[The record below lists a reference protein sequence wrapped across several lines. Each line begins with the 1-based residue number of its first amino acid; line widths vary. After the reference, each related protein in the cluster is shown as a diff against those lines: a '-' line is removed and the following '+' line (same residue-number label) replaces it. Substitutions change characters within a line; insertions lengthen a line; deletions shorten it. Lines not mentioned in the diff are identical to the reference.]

1 MEFFHSWQDFF
12 TFDRKEIARFFQD
25 ATAFMDGFHGSF
37 AAEEL
42 YAAAA
47 FIAVEADDLD
57 EPHHARKGRMGP
69 ASGTGIALFDID
81 EADDAPQ
88 LIVFL
93 TKAILSE
100 FRVRNIMKG
109 NGMIFPNRGIG

>member
-1 MEFFHSWQDFF
+1 MSLGLPDGVFPQLAGLLH
-12 TFDRKEIARFFQD
+12 FDRKEIARFFQD

-57 EPHHARKGRMGP
+57 DAHHTP
-69 ASGTGIALFDID
+69 
-81 EADDAPQ
+81 
-88 LIVFL
+88 
-93 TKAILSE
+93 
-100 FRVRNIMKG
+100 
-109 NGMIFPNRGIG
+109 

>member
-1 MEFFHSWQDFF
+1 
-12 TFDRKEIARFFQD
+12 
-25 ATAFMDGFHGSF
+25 MDGFHGSF

-47 FIAVEADDLD
+47 FIAAEADDLD
-57 EPHHARKGRMGP
+57 EPHHARKADGP
-69 ASGTGIALFDID
+69 AAGTGIALFDID

-109 NGMIFPNRGIG
+109 NGMIFQTAALAESSASLTVFSSTSLSRSMNTLSSFI

>member
-57 EPHHARKGRMGP
+57 TYSPNVVIITARQMEP
-69 ASGTGIALFDID
+69 
-81 EADDAPQ
+81 
-88 LIVFL
+88 V
-93 TKAILSE
+93 
-100 FRVRNIMKG
+100 
-109 NGMIFPNRGIG
+109 

>member
-47 FIAVEADDLD
+47 FIAAEADDLD
-57 EPHHARKGRMGP
+57 EPHHARKRMV
-69 ASGTGIALFDID
+69 
-81 EADDAPQ
+81 PQ
-88 LIVFL
+88 QVQVSPSLISTRRTMPRSLSFFL
-93 TKAILSE
+93 
-100 FRVRNIMKG
+100 RRPY
-109 NGMIFPNRGIG
+109 FPSSV